1 MEGKQLDPIPLKKY
15 RILRKV
21 KTNSLFDVY
30 EALNLKGNKVVIKTT
45 SDTFF
50 LNRILINEYNQ
61 LLKLKNQFIP
71 KAVEILDNKAL
82 ILEFIPGYN
91 LREIRMKNKLEW
103 REIRNIFLQL
113 LDLISYLHKN
123 GVIHGDIKPENIIYD
138 RNNVYLI
145 DFGSA
150 IERGKKAAVL
160 QYTPSFCE
168 QDNCSVKIKDEKI
181 DYYCL
186 FRVFLYLLRGDR
198 NITFENL
205 PLKLENF
212 IRAGLEKKLYKPE
225 EILDLWDYLEI

>member
-1 MEGKQLDPIPLKKY
+1 MDSILLKNY
-15 RILRKV
+15 RILK
-21 KTNSLFDVY
+21 KIETNSLFDVY
-30 EALNLKGNKVVIKTT
+30 EALDLKGNKVVIKTT

-50 LNRILINEYNQ
+50 LNKILINEYSQ
-61 LLKLKNQFIP
+61 LMKLENQFIP
-71 KAVEILDNKAL
+71 KVVEILENKAL

-91 LREIRMKNKLEW
+91 LKEIRVKNELEW

-123 GVIHGDIKPENIIYD
+123 GVIHCDIKPENIIYD
-138 RNNVYLI
+138 RDNIYLI
-145 DFGSA
+145 DFGSSIVKGEKVA
-150 IERGKKAAVL
+150 IL

-168 QDNCSVKIKDEKI
+168 QNSCSVKIKDEKI

>member
-1 MEGKQLDPIPLKKY
+1 MDSVLLKNY
-15 RILRKV
+15 RILK
-21 KTNSLFDVY
+21 KIETNSLFDVY
-30 EALNLKGNKVVIKTT
+30 EALNLKGDKVIIKTT

-50 LNRILINEYNQ
+50 LNKILINEYTQ
-61 LLKLKNQFIP
+61 LLKLENQFIP
-71 KAVEILDNKAL
+71 KVVEFLNNKVL
-82 ILEFIPGYN
+82 ILEFIPGHN
-91 LREIRMKNKLEW
+91 LKEIRMKNRVEW

-123 GVIHGDIKPENIIYD
+123 GIIHGDIKPENIIYD

-145 DFGSA
+145 DFGSSIVKGEKVA
-150 IERGKKAAVL
+150 IL

-198 NITFENL
+198 NVSFGNL

>member
-1 MEGKQLDPIPLKKY
+1 MDSILLKNY
-15 RILRKV
+15 RILK
-21 KTNSLFDVY
+21 KIETNSLFDVY
-30 EALNLKGNKVVIKTT
+30 KALNLKGNKVIVKTT

-50 LNRILINEYNQ
+50 LNRILINEYTQ
-61 LLKLKNQFIP
+61 LMKLENQFIP
-71 KAVEILDNKAL
+71 KVVEILENKTL

-91 LREIRMKNKLEW
+91 LKEIRVKNELGW

-113 LDLISYLHKN
+113 LDLISYLHEN

-150 IERGKKAAVL
+150 IERGEKVAVL

-168 QDNCSVKIKDEKI
+168 QDNCSIKIKDEKI

-198 NITFENL
+198 SITFENL

-212 IRAGLEKKLYKPE
+212 IKAGLEKKLYKPE

>member
-1 MEGKQLDPIPLKKY
+1 MDSILLKNY
-15 RILRKV
+15 RILRKLE
-21 KTNSLFDVY
+21 TNSLFDVY
-30 EALNLKGNKVVIKTT
+30 EALNLKGKKVIIKIT

-50 LNRILINEYNQ
+50 LNRILMNEYSQ
-61 LLKLKNQFIP
+61 LIKLESRFIP
-71 KAVEILDNKAL
+71 KVIEILENKAL
-82 ILEFIPGYN
+82 ILDFIPGHN
-91 LREIRMKNKLEW
+91 LKEIRARNGLEW

-113 LDLISYLHKN
+113 LDLIAYLHKN

-150 IERGKKAAVL
+150 IEIGQKVTIV
-160 QYTPSFCE
+160 QYTPSFCDK
-168 QDNCSVKIKDEKI
+168 DNCFIKIKDEKI

-186 FRVFLYLLRGDR
+186 FRVFLYLLRGDKAI
-198 NITFENL
+198 NFENI

-212 IRAGLEKKLYKPE
+212 IRAGLEKKLYRSE

>member
-1 MEGKQLDPIPLKKY
+1 MDSILLKDY
-15 RILRKV
+15 RILRKIE
-21 KTNSLFDVY
+21 TNSLFDVY
-30 EALNLKGNKVVIKTT
+30 EALNLKGNKVIIKTT
-45 SDTFF
+45 SDVFF
-50 LNRILINEYNQ
+50 LNKILINEYTQ
-61 LLKLKNQFIP
+61 LMKLENQFIP
-71 KAVEILDNKAL
+71 KVVEIIDNKAL
-82 ILEFIPGYN
+82 ILEFIPGHN
-91 LREIRMKNKLEW
+91 LKEIRIENRLEW

-113 LDLISYLHKN
+113 LYLISYLHKN

-138 RNNVYLI
+138 RNNIYLI

-150 IERGKKAAVL
+150 IVKGEKVAVL

-168 QDNCSVKIKDEKI
+168 QDNCSIKIKDEKI

-198 NITFENL
+198 NISFENL

-212 IRAGLEKKLYKPE
+212 IRAGLEKKLYRPE

>member
-1 MEGKQLDPIPLKKY
+1 MDSILLKNY
-15 RILRKV
+15 RILK
-21 KTNSLFDVY
+21 KIETNSLFDVY
-30 EALNLKGNKVVIKTT
+30 EALDLKGNKVIIKTT

-50 LNRILINEYNQ
+50 LNKILIKEYSQ
-61 LLKLKNQFIP
+61 LMKLENQFIP
-71 KAVEILDNKAL
+71 KVVEILENKAL

-91 LREIRMKNKLEW
+91 LKEIRVKNELEW

-145 DFGSA
+145 DFGSSIVKGEKVA
-150 IERGKKAAVL
+150 IL

-198 NITFENL
+198 NVSFGNL

>member
-1 MEGKQLDPIPLKKY
+1 MDSVLLKNY
-15 RILRKV
+15 RILK
-21 KTNSLFDVY
+21 KIETNSLFDVY
-30 EALNLKGNKVVIKTT
+30 EALNLKGDKVIIKTT

-50 LNRILINEYNQ
+50 LNKILINEYTQ
-61 LLKLKNQFIP
+61 LLKLENQFIP
-71 KAVEILDNKAL
+71 KVVEFLNNKVL
-82 ILEFIPGYN
+82 ILEFIPGHN
-91 LREIRMKNKLEW
+91 LKEIRMKDRVEW

-145 DFGSA
+145 DFGSSIVKGEKVA
-150 IERGKKAAVL
+150 IL

-198 NITFENL
+198 NIAFENL

>member
-1 MEGKQLDPIPLKKY
+1 MDSVLLKNY
-15 RILRKV
+15 RILK
-21 KTNSLFDVY
+21 KIETNSLFDVY
-30 EALNLKGNKVVIKTT
+30 EALNLKGDKVIIKTT

-50 LNRILINEYNQ
+50 LNKILINEYTQ

-71 KAVEILDNKAL
+71 KVVEFLNNKAL
-82 ILEFIPGYN
+82 ILEFIPGHN
-91 LREIRMKNKLEW
+91 LKEIRMKDRVEW

-145 DFGSA
+145 DFGSSIVKGEKVA
-150 IERGKKAAVL
+150 IL

-186 FRVFLYLLRGDR
+186 FRVLLYLLRGDR
-198 NITFENL
+198 NIVFENL

>member
-1 MEGKQLDPIPLKKY
+1 MDSVLLKNY
-15 RILRKV
+15 RILK
-21 KTNSLFDVY
+21 KIETNSLFDVY
-30 EALNLKGNKVVIKTT
+30 EALNLKGDKVIIKTT

-50 LNRILINEYNQ
+50 LNKILINEYTQ

-71 KAVEILDNKAL
+71 KVVEFLNNKAL
-82 ILEFIPGYN
+82 ILEFIPGHN
-91 LREIRMKNKLEW
+91 LKEIRMKDRVEW

-145 DFGSA
+145 DFGSSIVKGEKVA
-150 IERGKKAAVL
+150 IL

-198 NITFENL
+198 NIVFENL

>member
-1 MEGKQLDPIPLKKY
+1 MDSVLLKNY
-15 RILRKV
+15 RILK
-21 KTNSLFDVY
+21 KIETNSLFDVY
-30 EALNLKGNKVVIKTT
+30 EALNLKGDKVIIKTT

-50 LNRILINEYNQ
+50 LNKILINEYTQ
-61 LLKLKNQFIP
+61 LLKLENQFIP
-71 KAVEILDNKAL
+71 KVVEFLNNKAL
-82 ILEFIPGYN
+82 ILEFIPGHN
-91 LREIRMKNKLEW
+91 LKEIRMKNRVEW

-123 GVIHGDIKPENIIYD
+123 GIIHGDIKPENIIYD

-145 DFGSA
+145 DFGSSIVKGEKVA
-150 IERGKKAAVL
+150 IL

-198 NITFENL
+198 NVSFGNL

>member
-1 MEGKQLDPIPLKKY
+1 MDSVLLKNYKILKK
-15 RILRKV
+15 IE
-21 KTNSLFDVY
+21 TNSLFDVY
-30 EALNLKGNKVVIKTT
+30 EALNLKGDKVIIKTT

-50 LNRILINEYNQ
+50 LNKILINEYTQ
-61 LLKLKNQFIP
+61 LLKLENQFIP
-71 KAVEILDNKAL
+71 KVVEFLNNKVL
-82 ILEFIPGYN
+82 ILEFIPGHN
-91 LREIRMKNKLEW
+91 LKEIRMKNRVEW

-123 GVIHGDIKPENIIYD
+123 GIIHGDIKPENIIYD

-145 DFGSA
+145 DFGSSIVKGEKVA
-150 IERGKKAAVL
+150 IL

-198 NITFENL
+198 NVSFGNL

>member
-1 MEGKQLDPIPLKKY
+1 MDSVLLKNY
-15 RILRKV
+15 RILK
-21 KTNSLFDVY
+21 KIETNSLFDVY
-30 EALNLKGNKVVIKTT
+30 EALNLKGDKVIIKTT

-50 LNRILINEYNQ
+50 LNKILINEYTQ
-61 LLKLKNQFIP
+61 LLKLENQFIP
-71 KAVEILDNKAL
+71 KVVEFLNNKVL
-82 ILEFIPGYN
+82 ILEFIPGHN
-91 LREIRMKNKLEW
+91 LKEIRMKDTVEW

-145 DFGSA
+145 DFGSSIVKGEKVA
-150 IERGKKAAVL
+150 IL

-198 NITFENL
+198 NVNFENL

-212 IRAGLEKKLYKPE
+212 IRAGLEKTLYKPE
-225 EILDLWDYLEI
+225 EILNLWDYLEI

>member
-1 MEGKQLDPIPLKKY
+1 MDSILLKNYKILKK
-15 RILRKV
+15 IE
-21 KTNSLFDVY
+21 TNSLFDVY
-30 EALNLKGNKVVIKTT
+30 EALNLKGNKVIIKTT
-45 SDTFF
+45 SDAFF
-50 LNRILINEYNQ
+50 LNKILINEYTQ
-61 LLKLKNQFIP
+61 LIKLENEFIS
-71 KAVEILDNKAL
+71 KVVEILDNKAL

-91 LREIRMKNKLEW
+91 LKEVRMRNELEW

-150 IERGKKAAVL
+150 IERGEKVAVL

-168 QDNCSVKIKDEKI
+168 QDNRSIKIKDEKI
-181 DYYCL
+181 DCYCL

-198 NITFENL
+198 KVVFENL

-225 EILDLWDYLEI
+225 EILDLWDCLEI

>member
-1 MEGKQLDPIPLKKY
+1 MDSILLKNY
-15 RILRKV
+15 RILRKIE
-21 KTNSLFDVY
+21 TNSLFDVY
-30 EALNLKGNKVVIKTT
+30 EALNLKGDKVIIKTT

-50 LNRILINEYNQ
+50 LNKILINEYSQ
-61 LLKLKNQFIP
+61 LMKLENQFIP
-71 KAVEILDNKAL
+71 KVVEILDNKAL
-82 ILEFIPGYN
+82 VLEFIPGYN
-91 LREIRMKNKLEW
+91 LKEIRMKNELEW

-113 LDLISYLHKN
+113 LDLIFYLHKN
-123 GVIHGDIKPENIIYD
+123 EVIHGDIKPENIIYD
-138 RNNVYLI
+138 RDNIYLI

-150 IERGKKAAVL
+150 IVKGEKIAIL

-168 QDNCSVKIKDEKI
+168 QDSCYIKIKDEKI

-198 NITFENL
+198 SIAFENL

-225 EILDLWDYLEI
+225 EILDLWDYLKI

>member
-1 MEGKQLDPIPLKKY
+1 MDSILLKNY
-15 RILRKV
+15 RILK
-21 KTNSLFDVY
+21 KIETNSLFDVY
-30 EALNLKGNKVVIKTT
+30 EALNLKGDKVIIKTT
-45 SDTFF
+45 SDAFF
-50 LNRILINEYNQ
+50 LNKVLIKEYTQLIKLENE
-61 LLKLKNQFIP
+61 FIS
-71 KAVEILDNKAL
+71 KVVEILDNKAL

-91 LREIRMKNKLEW
+91 LKEVRMRNELEW

-145 DFGSA
+145 DFGSSIVKGEKVA
-150 IERGKKAAVL
+150 IL
-160 QYTPSFCE
+160 QYTPSFCG
-168 QDNCSVKIKDEKI
+168 QDNYSVKIKDEKI

-198 NITFENL
+198 NIAFENL